1 MRSDLWLLL
10 SLHFALL
17 VARTTTAQGQEPGSL
32 TATRPN
38 IVFVFSDDHA
48 AHAISAYG
56 SRLCKT
62 PNIDR
67 IANDGVRFANNF
79 CGNALCGPSRA
90 TVLTGLHSHLN
101 GFMRN
106 GNTFDGLQ
114 PTMPKALQDVGY
126 ATAIFGKWHLESE
139 PQGFDRWA
147 VLPDQGHYY
156 NPDFLTPQ
164 GRTRIEGHVTDLT
177 TEMAIEWL
185 ERGRDAQKPFL
196 LMCQHKAPHR
206 EWMPAPQD
214 LGLYRDV
221 ELPVPDTLFDDY
233 RTRIPEAA
241 QTEMEI
247 QKDLY
252 LQYDL
257 FVEPT
262 DAERK
267 AAKGPDAWWDG
278 MMKRMTEGQR
288 ATFLA
293 AYREENEAFRRNPPT
308 GRALVQWKLQR
319 YLKNYLRCIAGV
331 DRSVGQLLDW
341 LDAHPD
347 IKKNTLVVYSSD
359 QGFFLGEHGY
369 YDKRWMYEECFRM
382 PLMMQWPG
390 RIEGGRT
397 IQQLTQN
404 IDFAPTFLELAGAQN
419 AVQPHGKSLL
429 PLLDGRGADGWRD
442 AVYYHYYE
450 SQATHRV
457 PAHFGVR
464 TERHKLIRYYE
475 PHVDAWEL
483 FDLQQDPN
491 ELRNLALDPA
501 SRDVRKQL
509 EQRLVELRVEYGDT
523 TGDLAAGAFP
533 RTAGLARIQRA
544 GDGYRVWA
552 NTQGGFAMRPCAKPD
567 ARTIATTMRPI
578 PGLPQQ
584 NGFVVLGSNVL
595 DGREGPSRIV
605 VRDGAR
611 LFVGVAFA
619 RKRLLILAGD
629 ARTELASV
637 PVEWSGDGAA
647 EVVVTIDRQS
657 STVRANALGAT
668 ATAQLPGTWREV
680 AFVGYGA
687 SNAETEFSDLRIE

>member
-1 MRSDLWLLL
+1 MRHTKLLL
-10 SLHFALL
+10 AAALAAFAPC
-17 VARTTTAQGQEPGSL
+17 ARAQAPAQGPGPL

-56 SRLCKT
+56 SRLCRT

-67 IANDGVRFANNF
+67 IAEGGALFRNNF

-90 TVLTGLHSHLN
+90 TVLTGTHSHHN

-106 GNTFDGLQ
+106 GNVFDGAQ
-114 PTMPKALQDVGY
+114 TTMPKLLQKAGY

-164 GRTRIEGHVTDLT
+164 GKTRVEGHVTDLT
-177 TEMAIEWL
+177 TAMAIEWL

-221 ELPVPDTLFDDY
+221 ELPMPETLFDDH
-233 RTRIPEAA
+233 RTRIPQAS

-262 DAERK
+262 DAERA
-267 AAKGPDAWWDG
+267 AAKGPDAWWDS
-278 MMKRMTEGQR
+278 MMKRLTGGQR
-288 ATFLA
+288 ETLLA

-308 GRALVQWKLQR
+308 GSALVQWKLQR
-319 YLKNYLRCIAGV
+319 YLKNYLRCVAGV

-359 QGFFLGEHGY
+359 QGFFLGEHGW

-382 PLMMQWPG
+382 PLVMRWPG
-390 RIEGGRT
+390 RIGAGVEVA
-397 IQQLTQN
+397 QLTQN
-404 IDFAPTFLELAGAQN
+404 IDFAPTFLELAGW
-419 AVQPHGKSLL
+419 PIPPSMHGKSML
-429 PLLDGRGADGWRD
+429 PLLDGRGPANWRD

-457 PAHFGVR
+457 PAHYGVR
-464 TERHKLIRYYE
+464 TARHKLIRYYE

-491 ELRNLALDPA
+491 ELRNLADDPA

-509 EQRLVELRVEYGDT
+509 EQRLAELRLEYGDT
-523 TGDLAAGAFP
+523 TGDLAAGSFP

-552 NTQGGFAMRPCAKPD
+552 NAQGGFAIRPCAKPD

-578 PGLPQQ
+578 PGRPQQ
-584 NGFVVLGSNVL
+584 NGFVALGSNVL
-595 DGREGPSRIV
+595 DD
-605 VRDGAR
+605 RDGPR

-619 RKRLLILAGD
+619 RRRLLVLAGD

-647 EVVVTIDRQS
+647 EVTVTIDAEAR
-657 STVRANALGAT
+657 TVRATALGAT
-668 ATAQLPGTWREV
+668 ATAPLPGTWREV
-680 AFVGYGA
+680 ALVGYGA
-687 SNAETEFSDLRIE
+687 SNAETEFSGLRIE

>member
-1 MRSDLWLLL
+1 MRPRPLLL
-10 SLHFALL
+10 
-17 VARTTTAQGQEPGSL
+17 L
-32 TATRPN
+32 TAFAAMLPLGIAQAPGPGPLTASRPN

-56 SRLCKT
+56 SRLCRT

-67 IANDGVRFANNF
+67 IAGGGVLFRNNF

-90 TVLTGLHSHLN
+90 TVLTGTHSHHN

-106 GNTFDGLQ
+106 GNVFDGAQ
-114 PTMPKALQDVGY
+114 TTMPKLLQKAGY

-156 NPDFLTPQ
+156 NPDFNTKEGKSRL
-164 GRTRIEGHVTDLT
+164 EGHVTDLT
-177 TEMAIEWL
+177 TAMAIEWL
-185 ERGRDAQKPFL
+185 ERGRDAAKPFL

-221 ELPVPDTLFDDY
+221 ELPLPETLFDDY
-233 RTRIPEAA
+233 STRIPQAA

-262 DAERK
+262 DAERA

-278 MMKRMTEGQR
+278 MMKRLTGDQR
-288 ATFLA
+288 ATLLA
-293 AYREENEAFRRNPPT
+293 AYREENEAFRRDAPT

-319 YLKNYLRCIAGV
+319 YLKNYLRCVAGV

-347 IKKNTLVVYSSD
+347 VKKNTLVVYSSD

-382 PLMMQWPG
+382 PLVLRWPG
-390 RIEGGRT
+390 RIGEGLEVA
-397 IQQLTQN
+397 QLTQN
-404 IDFAPTFLELAGAQN
+404 IDFAPTFLELAGA
-419 AVQPHGKSLL
+419 VIPSSMHGKSML
-429 PLLDGRGADGWRD
+429 PLLDGRGDSGWRD

-464 TERHKLIRYYE
+464 TARHKLIRYYE

-483 FDLQQDPN
+483 FDLEQDPREQN
-491 ELRNLALDPA
+491 NVADNPALRDTRKLLERRLAELRL
-501 SRDVRKQL
+501 
-509 EQRLVELRVEYGDT
+509 EYGDT
-523 TGDLAAGAFP
+523 TGDLATGSFP

-544 GDGYRVWA
+544 DDGYRVWA
-552 NTQGGFAMRPCAKPD
+552 NAQGGFAMKPCSSA
-567 ARTIATTMRPI
+567 ARTFVTTMRPQ
-578 PGLPQQ
+578 PGRAQQ
-584 NGFVVLGSNVL
+584 NGFVALGSSSSGSDQ
-595 DGREGPSRIV
+595 DGP
-605 VRDGAR
+605 R
-611 LFVGVAFA
+611 LFAGVAFA
-619 RKRLLILAGD
+619 RKRLLILSSD
-629 ARTELASV
+629 ARTELASI
-637 PVEWSGDGAA
+637 PVQWNEKDAVLLS
-647 EVVVTIDRQS
+647 VTFDPASRTLVAS
-657 STVRANALGAT
+657 ALGAVAKT
-668 ATAQLPGTWREV
+668 QLPAAWREI

-687 SNAETEFSDLRIE
+687 SNAETEFSELRIE

>member
-1 MRSDLWLLL
+1 MLLATAL
-10 SLHFALL
+10 AALPPFAR
-17 VARTTTAQGQEPGSL
+17 AQTPAQGPGPL

-56 SRLCKT
+56 SRLCRT

-67 IANDGVRFANNF
+67 IAEGGALFRNNF

-90 TVLTGLHSHLN
+90 TVLTGTHSHHN

-106 GNTFDGLQ
+106 GNVFDGAQ
-114 PTMPKALQDVGY
+114 TTMPKLLQQAGY

-206 EWMPAPQD
+206 EWMPAPLD

-221 ELPVPDTLFDDY
+221 DLPLPETLFDDY
-233 RTRIPEAA
+233 RTRIPQAA

-262 DAERK
+262 DAERT

-278 MMKRMTEGQR
+278 MMKRLTGGQR
-288 ATFLA
+288 ETLLA
-293 AYREENEAFRRNPPT
+293 AYREENEAFRRDAPT

-319 YLKNYLRCIAGV
+319 YLKNYLRCVAGV

-382 PLMMQWPG
+382 PLVMRWPG
-390 RIEGGRT
+390 RIEKG
-397 IQQLTQN
+397 IEVAQLTQN
-404 IDFAPTFLELAGAQN
+404 IDFAPTFLELAGA
-419 AVQPHGKSLL
+419 VLSPSMHGKSML
-429 PLLDGRGADGWRD
+429 PLLDGRGTDSWRD

-464 TERHKLIRYYE
+464 TARHKLIRYYE

-491 ELRNLALDPA
+491 ELSNLADDPA

-509 EQRLVELRVEYGDT
+509 EQRLVELRLEYGDT
-523 TGDLAAGAFP
+523 TGDLAAGGFP

-552 NTQGGFAMRPCAKPD
+552 NTQGGFAMRACAKPD
-567 ARTIATTMRPI
+567 ARTFATTMRPL
-578 PGLPQQ
+578 PGRPQQ
-584 NGFVVLGSNVL
+584 NGFVALGSSIL

-605 VRDGAR
+605 VRDGAK
-611 LFVGVAFA
+611 LFVGIAFA
-619 RKRLLILAGD
+619 RKRLLVLAGD

-637 PVEWSGDGAA
+637 PIEWNGEGAC
-647 EVVVTIDRQS
+647 EVQVTIDAQS
-657 STVRANALGAT
+657 RTVHANALGAT

-687 SNAETEFSDLRIE
+687 SNAETEFSELRIE

>member
-1 MRSDLWLLL
+1 MRTALWLLV
-10 SLHFALL
+10 SLHFALSL
-17 VARTTTAQGQEPGSL
+17 ACNLSAQSQGPGPL
-32 TATRPN
+32 TGSRPN

-67 IANDGVRFANNF
+67 IAHDGVRFANNF

-90 TVLTGLHSHLN
+90 TVLTGLHSHQN

-106 GNTFDGLQ
+106 GNTFDGSQ
-114 PTMPKALQDVGY
+114 PTMPKALQQAGY

-147 VLPDQGHYY
+147 VLPDQGQYY
-156 NPDFLTPQ
+156 NPDFLTPT
-164 GRTRIEGHVTDLT
+164 GRVRKEGHVTDLT
-177 TEMAIEWL
+177 TAMAIEWL
-185 ERGRDAQKPFL
+185 ERERDPSKPFL

-221 ELPVPDTLFDDY
+221 ELPLPETLFDDY

-257 FVEPT
+257 FLEPT
-262 DAERK
+262 DAERA
-267 AAKGPDAWWDG
+267 AAKGPDQWWDG
-278 MMKRMTEGQR
+278 MMRRMTESQR

-293 AYREENEAFRRNPPT
+293 AYREENEAFRRNPPQ

-319 YLKNYLRCIAGV
+319 YLKNYLRCVAGV
-331 DRSVGQLLDW
+331 DRSVGELLAW

-347 IKKNTLVVYSSD
+347 VKRNTLIVYSSD

-369 YDKRWMYEECFRM
+369 YDKRWMYEECLRM
-382 PLMMQWPG
+382 PLVMHWPK

-404 IDFAPTFLELAGAQN
+404 IDFAPTFLELAGAQL
-419 AVQPHGKSLL
+419 AIKPHGKSLL
-429 PLLDGRGADGWRD
+429 PLLDGRGAADWRD

-464 TERHKLIRYYE
+464 TDRHKLIRYYE
-475 PHVDAWEL
+475 PHVDGWEL
-483 FDLQQDPN
+483 FDLQTDPN
-491 ELRNLALDPA
+491 ELRNLADDPA
-501 SRDVRKQL
+501 HRDVRKRL
-509 EQRLVELRVEYGDT
+509 EQRLAELRLEYADT
-523 TGDLAAGAFP
+523 TGDLGTGEFP
-533 RTAGLARIQRA
+533 RTAGIARIQRIDDA
-544 GDGYRVWA
+544 HRVWA
-552 NTQGGFAMRPCAKPD
+552 NAQGGYAMRTATKEGACAF
-567 ARTIATTMRPI
+567 ALTMRPI
-578 PGLPQQ
+578 AGRPQQ
-584 NGFVVLGSNVL
+584 NGYLALGSADAVGSN
-595 DGREGPSRIV
+595 RSGPRV
-605 VRDGAR
+605 FA
-611 LFVGVAFA
+611 GVAFL
-619 RKRLLILAGD
+619 RNELVILGPD
-629 ARTELASV
+629 GRTELASARR
-637 PVEWSGDGAA
+637 EADA
-647 EVVVTIDRQS
+647 D
-657 STVRANALGAT
+657 
-668 ATAQLPGTWREV
+668 AQLSAVVRVSIDEAKRTIALTERGVTVTAPLPATWRGL